1 MRTGDSET
9 FALDNPQ
16 TKLITLIMAANIKGA
31 TLITEAVD
39 AAEDKNGPREGY
51 TLDYSGSELA
61 ALTFAIPSIIV
72 FSHRA

>member
-16 TKLITLIMAANIKGA
+16 TKLITLIMAANINGA
-31 TLITEAVD
+31 MLITEAVD
-39 AAEDKNGPREGY
+39 AAEDKNGLREGY

-61 ALTFAIPSIIV
+61 ALSFCYSLDHCLQP
-72 FSHRA
+72 